1 MLVLRDG
8 AGPVGVT
15 ERRTR
20 GTSVL
25 KLLDVLTG
33 SNLADMAR
41 GAVRTYRRAGGELLN
56 RLWPSGK
63 EAAGNVYGVPVG
75 DAAGAK
81 LGASSVEW

>member
-1 MLVLRDG
+1 VLVLPDG
-8 AGPVGVT
+8 AGPVGET
-15 ERRTR
+15 EWRTR
-20 GTSVL
+20 GTSVV

-41 GAVRTYRRAGGELLN
+41 GAVRTHRRAGGELLT
-56 RLWPSGK
+56 RSYPSGR

-75 DAAGAK
+75 EAAGAK